1 MKKLIIIDDFAKND
15 PIEMDE
21 FFDSLMMTEVVYYD
35 EEGGSHVFPAD
46 VFMKTTFEE
55 LSYHNE
61 SSFQKLDVPL
71 EYYYNEKGYYWVVG
85 NNIEKNKNKNK
96 ILEKILRIL
105 KKINIKS
112 VYNKSNVIK
121 FKKKKT

>member
-46 VFMKTTFEE
+46 VFLRGCVAGTGGGTGGTRTSGTGFG
-55 LSYHNE
+55 
-61 SSFQKLDVPL
+61 L
-71 EYYYNEKGYYWVVG
+71 EPHRARKRC
-85 NNIEKNKNKNK
+85 
-96 ILEKILRIL
+96 LEFPSRD
-105 KKINIKS
+105 
-112 VYNKSNVIK
+112 
-121 FKKKKT
+121 

>member
-1 MKKLIIIDDFAKND
+1 MKKLVIIDDFAKKD
-15 PIEMDE
+15 PIEIEE

-35 EEGGSHVFPAD
+35 EEGGGHVFPAD
-46 VFMKTTFEE
+46 VFMKTRFEE

-61 SSFQKLDVPL
+61 SSFQKLEGPL
-71 EYYYNEKGYYWVVG
+71 EYYYNEKGYYWVLG
-85 NNIEKNKNKNK
+85 NNVEKNKNKNK
-96 ILEKILRIL
+96 ILEKILCFL

-121 FKKKKT
+121 FKKKKN